1 MQPAV
6 FYDFFKEYI
15 LVIIFNYEIKCEHN
29 HFNSGVNGI
38 LLIFI
43 GINLLTN
50 SLFSFSILLA
60 NISHIELTHLTASYN
75 ETNSHGENS
84 YHCINST

>member
-50 SLFSFSILLA
+50 SLILLA
-60 NISHIELTHLTASYN
+60 FFWRIFPILNLLI
-75 ETNSHGENS
+75 
-84 YHCINST
+84 

>member
-29 HFNSGVNGI
+29 HFNSGVNGT

-50 SLFSFSILLA
+50 SLFLLA
-60 NISHIELTHLTASYN
+60 FFWRIFPILNLLI
-75 ETNSHGENS
+75 
-84 YHCINST
+84 